1 MIMLKFVAYEARR
14 DKRQDKQTAMS
25 GSVKFSLFFL
35 CATLCLL
42 VFSHPPVA
50 QAEMVDRIIAIVNDD
65 VITFS
70 DLNREGAALFRRI
83 TQEAP
88 PEQVERTL
96 LKAREEMLS
105 SLIDKLIVAQRAKK
119 LGISVGDSEVDSAI
133 SRIIERNKTTPEK
146 FWKQMAL
153 MGSNEHDYRE
163 LIRSQVLQDRLIDY
177 EIRSRVVVNEE
188 RIREFYEKN
197 YAQKMKEDA
206 YHVLQ
211 MGFAWKEDTQ
221 GAKDDAR
228 RRAEDAR
235 QQALAGQDFRTLAR
249 QSSDLPSAKDG
260 GDIGVFKKSEM
271 AAYMKASILGL
282 QPGQIS
288 AIQETPAGYQFFKLL
303 SDRGDVGL
311 QASYET
317 VKEQIRQHLY
327 EEALNSQFQKWVQE
341 LRDQA
346 YIKKIL

>member
-1 MIMLKFVAYEARR
+1 
-14 DKRQDKQTAMS
+14 MS
-25 GSVKFSLFFL
+25 ASVKFPLRFV
-35 CATLCLL
+35 CAALCLL
-42 VFSHPPVA
+42 AFFHPPVA
-50 QAEMVDRIIAIVNDD
+50 RAEMVDRIIAIVNDD

-88 PEQVERTL
+88 PEQVEPTL
-96 LKAREEMLS
+96 LKAREEILS

-119 LGISVGDSEVDSAI
+119 MGISVGNPEVDSAI
-133 SRIIERNKTTPEK
+133 KNIIERNKTTPEK
-146 FWKQMAL
+146 FWQQLAL
-153 MGSNEHDYRE
+153 MGTNEQDYRE
-163 LIRSQVLQDRLIDY
+163 LNRSQILQEKLIDY

-188 RIREFYEKN
+188 RIHEYYEKN

-211 MGFAWKEDTQ
+211 MGFVWKDDSQ
-221 GAKDDAR
+221 AAKDDAR
-228 RRAEDAR
+228 RRAEEAR

-282 QPGQIS
+282 QVGQIS

-303 SDRGDVGL
+303 SDKGDVGF

-317 VKEQIRQHLY
+317 VKEQIRQRLY
-327 EEALNSQFQKWVQE
+327 EETLNSQFQKWVKE

>member
-1 MIMLKFVAYEARR
+1 
-14 DKRQDKQTAMS
+14 MS
-25 GSVKFSLFFL
+25 VSVKITLHVL
-35 CATLCLL
+35 CAALCFLA
-42 VFSHPPVA
+42 FFHTPVVR
-50 QAEMVDRIIAIVNDD
+50 AEMVDRIIAIVNDD

-119 LGISVGDSEVDSAI
+119 VGVSVSDPEVATAI
-133 SRIIERNKTTPEK
+133 KSIIERNKTTPEK

-153 MGSNEHDYRE
+153 MGSNEQDYRE
-163 LIRSQVLQDRLIDY
+163 IIRGQMLQDKLIDY

-211 MGFAWKEDTQ
+211 MGFVWKENTQ
-221 GAKDDAR
+221 AAKDDAR
-228 RRAEDAR
+228 RRAEEAR
-235 QQALAGQDFRTLAR
+235 QQAFAGQDFRTLAR

-260 GDIGVFKKSEM
+260 GDLGVFKKSEM
-271 AAYMKASILGL
+271 AAYMKASILSL

-288 AIQETPAGYQFFKLL
+288 IIQETPAGYQFFKLL
-303 SDRGDVGL
+303 SDKGDISL
-311 QASYET
+311 QASYES
-317 VKEQIRQHLY
+317 VKEQIKQRLY
-327 EEALNSQFQKWVQE
+327 EDTMNSQFQKWVKE

>member
-1 MIMLKFVAYEARR
+1 
-14 DKRQDKQTAMS
+14 
-25 GSVKFSLFFL
+25 VKFPLHAL
-35 CATLCLL
+35 CAALCLS
-42 VFSHPPVA
+42 VFFHTPVA
-50 QAEMVDRIIAIVNDD
+50 QAEVVDRVIAIVNDD

-88 PEQVERTL
+88 PEQVEGTL
-96 LKAREEMLS
+96 LKAREEILS
-105 SLIDKLIVAQRAKK
+105 GLIDKLIVAQRAKK
-119 LGISVGDSEVDSAI
+119 MGISVGNPEVDSAI
-133 SRIIERNKTTPEK
+133 KNIIERNKTTPEK
-146 FWKQMAL
+146 FWQQLTL
-153 MGSNEHDYRE
+153 MGTNEQDYRE
-163 LIRSQVLQDRLIDY
+163 LIRSQILQDRLIDY

-188 RIREFYEKN
+188 RIHEYYEKN
-197 YAQKMKEDA
+197 YSQKMKEDA

-211 MGFAWKEDTQ
+211 MGFVWKEDSRA
-221 GAKDDAR
+221 AKEDAR
-228 RRAEDAR
+228 RRAEEAR

-282 QPGQIS
+282 QVGQIS
-288 AIQETPAGYQFFKLL
+288 AIQETPVGYQFFKLL
-303 SDRGDVGL
+303 SDKGDVGL

-317 VKEQIRQHLY
+317 VKEQIRQRLY
-327 EEALNSQFQKWVQE
+327 EETLNSQFQKWVKE

>member
-1 MIMLKFVAYEARR
+1 
-14 DKRQDKQTAMS
+14 
-25 GSVKFSLFFL
+25 
-35 CATLCLL
+35 
-42 VFSHPPVA
+42 
-50 QAEMVDRIIAIVNDD
+50 MVDRIIAIVNDD

-70 DLNREGAALFRRI
+70 DLNREGASVFRRI

-96 LKAREEMLS
+96 LKAREDILS

-119 LGISVGDSEVDSAI
+119 VGISVADSELDNSI
-133 SRIIERNKTTPEK
+133 SRIVERNKTTPEK
-146 FWKQMAL
+146 FWQQIVL

-163 LIRSQVLQDRLIDY
+163 LIRSQILQERLIDY

-188 RIREFYEKN
+188 RIREYYDKN
-197 YAQKMKEDA
+197 YAQKIKEDA

-211 MGFAWKEDTQ
+211 MGFAWQENTPA
-221 GAKDDAR
+221 AKADAL
-228 RRAEDAR
+228 RRAEAAR

-271 AAYMKASILGL
+271 ADYMRASISGL
-282 QPGQIS
+282 QAGQIG
-288 AIQETPAGYQFFKLL
+288 AIQETPDGYQFFKLL
-303 SDRGDVGL
+303 SDRGDIGL
-311 QASYET
+311 QASYEA
-317 VKEQIRQHLY
+317 VKEQIRKQLY
-327 EEALNSQFQKWVQE
+327 EEAMNSQFQKWVKE

>member
-1 MIMLKFVAYEARR
+1 
-14 DKRQDKQTAMS
+14 MS
-25 GSVKFSLFFL
+25 GLVKFSLHVV
-35 CATLCLL
+35 CSALCLL
-42 VFSHPPVA
+42 AFFHPPVA

-88 PEQVERTL
+88 PDQVEMAL
-96 LKAREEMLS
+96 LRAREEVLS
-105 SLIDKLIVAQRAKK
+105 SLIDRLIVEQRAKK
-119 LGISVGDSEVDSAI
+119 LGISVGNPEVDGAI
-133 SRIIERNKTTPEK
+133 SRIIERNKTTAEK
-146 FWKQMAL
+146 FWQQMAL
-153 MGSNEHDYRE
+153 MGSNEQDYRE
-163 LIRSQVLQDRLIDY
+163 LIRSQVLRERLIDY

-197 YAQKMKEDA
+197 YAQKIKEDS

-211 MGFAWKEDTQ
+211 MGFVWKENTQ
-221 GAKDDAR
+221 AAKDDAR
-228 RRAEDAR
+228 RRAEEAH
-235 QQALAGQDFRTLAR
+235 QHALAGQDFRTLAR

-260 GDIGVFKKSEM
+260 GDIGVFKRTEM
-271 AAYMKASILGL
+271 APYMKASILGL
-282 QPGQIS
+282 QAGQIS

-311 QASYET
+311 QASYES
-317 VKEQIRQHLY
+317 VKEQIRQRLY
-327 EEALNSQFQKWVQE
+327 EEALSSHFQKWVKE

>member
-1 MIMLKFVAYEARR
+1 
-14 DKRQDKQTAMS
+14 MS
-25 GSVKFSLFFL
+25 VSVKFFL
-35 CATLCLL
+35 RFVCAALCLL
-42 VFSHPPVA
+42 AFFHPSVA
-50 QAEMVDRIIAIVNDD
+50 RAEMVDRIIAIVNDD

-88 PEQVERTL
+88 PEQVEPTL
-96 LKAREEMLS
+96 LKAREEILS

-119 LGISVGDSEVDSAI
+119 MGVSVGNPEVDSAI
-133 SRIIERNKTTPEK
+133 KNIIERNKTSPEK
-146 FWKQMAL
+146 FWQQLTL
-153 MGSNEHDYRE
+153 MGTNEQDYRE
-163 LIRSQVLQDRLIDY
+163 LIRSQILQDRLIDY

-188 RIREFYEKN
+188 RIHEYYEKN

-211 MGFAWKEDTQ
+211 MGFVWKDDSQT
-221 GAKDDAR
+221 AKDDAR
-228 RRAEDAR
+228 RRAEETR
-235 QQALAGQDFRTLAR
+235 QKALAGQDFRTLAR

-282 QPGQIS
+282 QVGQIS
-288 AIQETPAGYQFFKLL
+288 TIQETPAGYQFFKLL
-303 SDRGDVGL
+303 SDKGDASL

-317 VKEQIRQHLY
+317 VKEQIRQRLY
-327 EEALNSQFQKWVQE
+327 EETLNSQFQKWVKE

>member
-1 MIMLKFVAYEARR
+1 
-14 DKRQDKQTAMS
+14 MS
-25 GSVKFSLFFL
+25 VSVKITLHVL
-35 CATLCLL
+35 CAALCFLA
-42 VFSHPPVA
+42 FFHTPVA
-50 QAEMVDRIIAIVNDD
+50 RAEMVDRIIAIVNDD

-119 LGISVGDSEVDSAI
+119 LGISVGNPEVDAAI
-133 SRIIERNKTTPEK
+133 KNIIERNKTTPEK

-153 MGSNEHDYRE
+153 MGSNEQDYRE
-163 LIRSQVLQDRLIDY
+163 LIRGQMLQDRLIDY

-211 MGFAWKEDTQ
+211 MGFVWKENTQ
-221 GAKDDAR
+221 AAKDDAR
-228 RRAEDAR
+228 RRAEEAR
-235 QQALAGQDFRTLAR
+235 QQALAGQDFSTLAR
-249 QSSDLPSAKDG
+249 QSSELPSAKDG
-260 GDIGVFKKSEM
+260 GDLGVFKKSEM
-271 AAYMKASILGL
+271 AAYMKASILSL

-303 SDRGDVGL
+303 SDKGDVGL
-311 QASYET
+311 QASYES
-317 VKEQIRQHLY
+317 VKEQIKQRLY
-327 EEALNSQFQKWVQE
+327 EETMNSQFQKWVKE

>member
-1 MIMLKFVAYEARR
+1 
-14 DKRQDKQTAMS
+14 MS
-25 GSVKFSLFFL
+25 ESVKLPLHVFCVVLCFLAFFR
-35 CATLCLL
+35 
-42 VFSHPPVA
+42 PPVA

-88 PEQVERTL
+88 PEQIERTL

-119 LGISVGDSEVDSAI
+119 LGISVSDSEVDTAI
-133 SRIIERNKTTPEK
+133 GRIIERNKTTPEK
-146 FWKQMAL
+146 FWQQMAL
-153 MGSNEHDYRE
+153 MGSNEQDYRE

-188 RIREFYEKN
+188 RIHEFYEKN
-197 YAQKMKEDA
+197 YSQKIKENA
-206 YHVLQ
+206 YHILQ
-211 MGFAWKEDTQ
+211 MGFAWKENTQ
-221 GAKDDAR
+221 AAKDDAR
-228 RRAEDAR
+228 RRAEEAR
-235 QQALAGQDFRTLAR
+235 AKAAAGQDFRTLA
-249 QSSDLPSAKDG
+249 QQASDLPSAKDG

-271 AAYMKASILGL
+271 ADYMKASILGL
-282 QPGQIS
+282 QVGQIS

-303 SDRGDVGL
+303 SDRGDVSL
-311 QASYET
+311 QASYES
-317 VKEQIRQHLY
+317 VKEQIRQRLY
-327 EEALNSQFQKWVQE
+327 EEALNSQFQKWVKE

>member
-1 MIMLKFVAYEARR
+1 
-14 DKRQDKQTAMS
+14 MS
-25 GSVKFSLFFL
+25 GSVKFSLHVLCVALCVFAFFR
-35 CATLCLL
+35 
-42 VFSHPPVA
+42 PPVA

-70 DLNREGAALFRRI
+70 DLSREGAALFRKI

-96 LKAREEMLS
+96 LKAREEVLS

-119 LGISVGDSEVDSAI
+119 LGISVGDPEVDNAI
-133 SRIIERNKTTPEK
+133 ARIIERSKTTPEK
-146 FWKQMAL
+146 FWQQMTL
-153 MGSNEHDYRE
+153 LGSNQHDYRE
-163 LIRSQVLQDRLIDY
+163 LVRSQILQDRLIDY

-188 RIREFYEKN
+188 RIREYYEKN

-211 MGFAWKEDTQ
+211 MGFVWKENTPA
-221 GAKDDAR
+221 AKEDAL
-228 RRAEDAR
+228 RRAEEAR
-235 QQALAGQDFRTLAR
+235 QQALAGQDFRSLAR
-249 QSSDLPSAKDG
+249 KSSDLASAKDG

-271 AAYMKASILGL
+271 APYMKTNILGL

-288 AIQETPAGYQFFKLL
+288 AILETPAGYQFFKLL

-311 QASYET
+311 QVSYEA
-317 VKEQIRQHLY
+317 VKEQIRQRLY
-327 EEALNSQFQKWVQE
+327 EETMNSQFQKWVKE

>member
-1 MIMLKFVAYEARR
+1 
-14 DKRQDKQTAMS
+14 MS
-25 GSVKFSLFFL
+25 VSVKISLPVVCVALSLLAFFQ
-35 CATLCLL
+35 
-42 VFSHPPVA
+42 PPVA
-50 QAEMVDRIIAIVNDD
+50 RAEMVDRIIAIVNDD

-88 PEQVERTL
+88 PDQVERAL

-105 SLIDKLIVAQRAKK
+105 SLIDKLIVSQRAKK
-119 LGISVGDSEVDSAI
+119 LGISVSDAEVDNAA

-146 FWKQMAL
+146 FWQQMAL
-153 MGSNEHDYRE
+153 MGSKERDYRE
-163 LIRSQVLQDRLIDY
+163 LIRSQMLQERLIDY

-197 YAQKMKEDA
+197 YAQKTKEDA

-211 MGFAWKEDTQ
+211 MGFVWKENTQ
-221 GAKDDAR
+221 AAKDDAR
-228 RRAEDAR
+228 RRAEEAH
-235 QQALAGQDFRTLAR
+235 QQALAGHDFRTLAR
-249 QSSDLPSAKDG
+249 QASDLPSAKDG

-271 AAYMKASILGL
+271 AGHMKASILGL

-288 AIQETPAGYQFFKLL
+288 AIQEAPAGYQFFKLL

-317 VKEQIRQHLY
+317 VKEQIRQRLY
-327 EEALNSQFQKWVQE
+327 EEALNSQFQKWVKE

>member
-1 MIMLKFVAYEARR
+1 
-14 DKRQDKQTAMS
+14 
-25 GSVKFSLFFL
+25 
-35 CATLCLL
+35 CLL
-42 VFSHPPVA
+42 AFFSPPVV

-88 PEQVERTL
+88 PEQIERAL
-96 LKAREEMLS
+96 LKAREEVLS
-105 SLIDKLIVAQRAKK
+105 SLIDRLIVEQRAKK
-119 LGISVGDSEVDSAI
+119 LGISVGNPEVDNAI
-133 SRIIERNKTTPEK
+133 STIIERNKTTAEK
-146 FWKQMAL
+146 FWQQMVL
-153 MGSNEHDYRE
+153 MGSNERDYRE
-163 LIRSQVLQDRLIDY
+163 LIRSQVLQERLIDY

-188 RIREFYEKN
+188 RIREYYEKN
-197 YAQKMKEDA
+197 YAQKMREDA

-211 MGFAWKEDTQ
+211 MGFAWKENTQ
-221 GAKDDAR
+221 AAKDDAR
-228 RRAEDAR
+228 RRAEEAR

-249 QSSDLPSAKDG
+249 QSSDLPSSKDG

-271 AAYMKASILGL
+271 ASYMKAGVLGL

-288 AIQETPAGYQFFKLL
+288 TIQETPAGYQFFKLL
-303 SDRGDVGL
+303 SDRGDVAL

-317 VKEQIRQHLY
+317 VKEQIRKRLY
-327 EEALNSQFQKWVQE
+327 EEALSSQFQKWVKE

>member
-1 MIMLKFVAYEARR
+1 
-14 DKRQDKQTAMS
+14 MS
-25 GSVKFSLFFL
+25 GLVKLTL
-35 CATLCLL
+35 PVVCAALCLF
-42 VFSHPPVA
+42 VFSHPPVVR
-50 QAEMVDRIIAIVNDD
+50 AEMVDRIVAIVNDD

-70 DLNREGAALFRRI
+70 DLNREGATLFRRI

-88 PEQVERTL
+88 PDQIERTL

-119 LGISVGDSEVDSAI
+119 MGISVSDPEIDNAI
-133 SRIIERNKTTPEK
+133 NRIIERNKTTAEK
-146 FWKQMAL
+146 FWQQMAL
-153 MGSNEHDYRE
+153 TGSTEHDYRE
-163 LIRSQVLQDRLIDY
+163 LIRTQMLQEKLIDY

-197 YAQKMKEDA
+197 YAQKMQEDA

-221 GAKDDAR
+221 AAKDDAR
-228 RRAEDAR
+228 RRAEEAR
-235 QQALAGQDFRTLAR
+235 QHALAGQDFRTLAR
-249 QSSDLPSAKDG
+249 QVSDLPSAKDG

-271 AAYMKASILGL
+271 ASYMKTSILGL
-282 QPGQIS
+282 QAGQIS

-317 VKEQIRQHLY
+317 VKEQIRQRLY
-327 EEALNSQFQKWVQE
+327 EEALNSQFRKWVKE

-346 YIKKIL
+346 YIKKLL

>member
-1 MIMLKFVAYEARR
+1 
-14 DKRQDKQTAMS
+14 MS
-25 GSVKFSLFFL
+25 ESVKFFLHVLCVVFCVLAFF
-35 CATLCLL
+35 
-42 VFSHPPVA
+42 HPPVA
-50 QAEMVDRIIAIVNDD
+50 RAEMVDRIIAIVNDD

-88 PEQVERTL
+88 PQQIEGTL
-96 LKAREEMLS
+96 LKAREEVLS

-119 LGISVGDSEVDSAI
+119 LGVSVGDPEVDNAVKN
-133 SRIIERNKTTPEK
+133 IIERNKATPEK
-146 FWKQMAL
+146 FWQQMTL

-163 LIRSQVLQDRLIDY
+163 IIRSQVLQDKLIDY

-211 MGFAWKEDTQ
+211 MGFAWKENTQ
-221 GAKDDAR
+221 AAKDDAK
-228 RRAEDAR
+228 RRAEEAR
-235 QQALAGQDFRTLAR
+235 QQALSGQDFRTLAR

-271 AAYMKASILGL
+271 AAYMKTSVLSL

-288 AIQETPAGYQFFKLL
+288 AIQETPVGYQFFKLL

-317 VKEQIRQHLY
+317 VKEQIRQRLY
-327 EEALNSQFQKWVQE
+327 EEALSSQFQKWVKE

>member
-1 MIMLKFVAYEARR
+1 
-14 DKRQDKQTAMS
+14 MS
-25 GSVKFSLFFL
+25 VSVKFFL
-35 CATLCLL
+35 RFVCAALCLL
-42 VFSHPPVA
+42 AFFHPSVA
-50 QAEMVDRIIAIVNDD
+50 RAEMVDRIIAIVNDD

-88 PEQVERTL
+88 PEQVEPTL
-96 LKAREEMLS
+96 LKAREEILS

-119 LGISVGDSEVDSAI
+119 MGVSVGNPEVDSAI
-133 SRIIERNKTTPEK
+133 KNIIERNKTSPEK
-146 FWKQMAL
+146 FWQQLTL
-153 MGSNEHDYRE
+153 MGTNEQDYRE
-163 LIRSQVLQDRLIDY
+163 LIRSQILQDRLIDY

-188 RIREFYEKN
+188 RIHEYYEKN

-211 MGFAWKEDTQ
+211 MGFVWKDDSQ
-221 GAKDDAR
+221 AAKDDAR
-228 RRAEDAR
+228 RRAEGAR

-282 QPGQIS
+282 QVGQIS

-303 SDRGDVGL
+303 SDKGDASF
-311 QASYET
+311 QTSYET

-327 EEALNSQFQKWVQE
+327 EETLNSQFQKWVKE

>member
-1 MIMLKFVAYEARR
+1 MKFPLHA
-14 DKRQDKQTAMS
+14 
-25 GSVKFSLFFL
+25 L
-35 CATLCLL
+35 CAALCLS
-42 VFSHPPVA
+42 VFFHTPVA
-50 QAEMVDRIIAIVNDD
+50 QAEVVDRVIAIVNDD

-88 PEQVERTL
+88 PEQVEGTL
-96 LKAREEMLS
+96 LKAREEILS
-105 SLIDKLIVAQRAKK
+105 GLIDKLIVAQRAKK
-119 LGISVGDSEVDSAI
+119 MGISVGNPEVDSAI
-133 SRIIERNKTTPEK
+133 KNIIERNKTTPEK
-146 FWKQMAL
+146 FWQQLTL
-153 MGSNEHDYRE
+153 MGTNEQDYRE
-163 LIRSQVLQDRLIDY
+163 LIRSQILQDRLIDY

-188 RIREFYEKN
+188 RIHEYYEKN
-197 YAQKMKEDA
+197 YSQKMKEDA

-211 MGFAWKEDTQ
+211 MGFVWKEDSRA
-221 GAKDDAR
+221 AKEDAR
-228 RRAEDAR
+228 RRAEEAR

-282 QPGQIS
+282 QVGQIS
-288 AIQETPAGYQFFKLL
+288 AIQETPVGYQFFKLL
-303 SDRGDVGL
+303 SDKGDVGL

-317 VKEQIRQHLY
+317 VKEQIRQRLY
-327 EEALNSQFQKWVQE
+327 EETLNSQFQKWVKE